1 MAARVGP
8 STPLRNRYTH
18 GEDPIETRL
27 PSGRCNYTNLSS
39 NGTAPV
45 CGCRRFWDKA
55 LAVPGTGFGGS
66 VPRSQ
71 TRSGFCM
78 CGHHACYHDDN
89 PQSYV
94 GRVSAD
100 VTMAEATPTIPQK
113 AFLGQASGQMQNPGH
128 EVGRQGTLDTLQWG
142 RYTRSESVNSLPAI
156 PSQCLLPSD
165 TASITSGSQAA
176 SIRPSGIGRT
186 FNPMPTVDPG
196 TASGQQSQKD
206 TRIQMYEDANGNL
219 CMQSLTEAA
228 TPSARA
234 SQDPVSAADLAK
246 NIHSVRDALGKY
258 VQGNEQLPAKPVAE
272 KNDQPE
278 LNIKHGESLPGLVP
292 VTQHEGATE
301 ATLIPRLRHLVNNL
315 SEYPTKIQNHETRLG
330 LLENTTFH
338 HPEIEDLHDADDR
351 LDNRVCEIE
360 ERIRDVEK
368 AQAAINDASSVGSRQ
383 IESFDSRVSATSS
396 AMIVSAMNRL
406 DFSRL
411 EALEAQIA
419 ELRAAALPSHSR
431 PWEVE
436 VVFLPFGSRL
446 MGIWSSQ
453 QSMSQRSRVVSSA
466 DDSWTQ
472 SNYLAAAQA
481 CLTAHDQSSAW
492 ERSATNLSDQDPS
505 WLMARACGVRSR
517 VDERLRSRGL
527 VKRIRILGPDARDV
541 QAAILQAF
549 KDLPDVLVQDP
560 YTQRDDENSGSV
572 PRYLRKFLGLSA
584 SWIPL
589 RKIHK
594 DSCLRYLNPSEMITP
609 ALWTVPFLTSS
620 VAMRHSGVRRLYVTQ
635 RDSYIQKFGAN
646 TAEWTWQKLRQLPR
660 VYPDQDDMSH
670 IPEADAIEPCWEFD
684 ERLDPPYESTHSSFA
699 SDISSLSIRSH
710 PQQHDLASPSD
721 HFSSAAPSPNISTT
735 PKSIPHARPISSIK
749 ERNPFRPLRVRTT
762 SMPLSTT
769 VPIKFSEPR
778 PSSKRRI
785 ASVDRAP
792 SPSAPDPPF
801 PSNQKR
807 RRTRSPSRP
816 QHTPRYSN
824 GSSSPFNMFDVEAEH
839 NYADKRGEE
848 GMTPLAY
855 ATPHSNA
862 PYFERAGSR
871 SKSSIGI
878 YEDEDISEQAGR
890 ENSDDELDE
899 PGSATDEFYAEG
911 EEEGYEKNYISEAE
925 LRPGQ
930 EQERQAGEEWE
941 GVEDKCE
948 LNHSAILHSRSLP
961 DRRAPVAGLGLRL
974 GEDDGEEDKGSDV
987 SSVPSEYPSRQPE
1000 HYFEL
1005 GPTGGIESSTGKA
1018 GFMIHVDEEA
1028 SF

>member
-505 WLMARACGVRSR
+505 WLMARACG
-517 VDERLRSRGL
+517 
-527 VKRIRILGPDARDV
+527 
-541 QAAILQAF
+541 
-549 KDLPDVLVQDP
+549 
-560 YTQRDDENSGSV
+560 
-572 PRYLRKFLGLSA
+572 
-584 SWIPL
+584 
-589 RKIHK
+589 
-594 DSCLRYLNPSEMITP
+594 
-609 ALWTVPFLTSS
+609 
-620 VAMRHSGVRRLYVTQ
+620 
-635 RDSYIQKFGAN
+635 
-646 TAEWTWQKLRQLPR
+646 
-660 VYPDQDDMSH
+660 
-670 IPEADAIEPCWEFD
+670 
-684 ERLDPPYESTHSSFA
+684 
-699 SDISSLSIRSH
+699 
-710 PQQHDLASPSD
+710 HDLASPSD

-807 RRTRSPSRP
+807 R
-816 QHTPRYSN
+816 H
-824 GSSSPFNMFDVEAEH
+824 
-839 NYADKRGEE
+839 
-848 GMTPLAY
+848 
-855 ATPHSNA
+855 
-862 PYFERAGSR
+862 
-871 SKSSIGI
+871 
-878 YEDEDISEQAGR
+878 EDISEQAGR